1 MIIYI
6 SRKNGFDILESTGFP
21 KYLAERVRYNGNNIF
36 NIFFTKFGENLYF
49 HDFQYFPISYK
60 YDFNLFGIL
69 HHKDNGGKPDF
80 LKIWL
85 EGGDKTAGPGSTN
98 PDMLEK
104 SVRASLKVI

>member
-21 KYLAERVRYNGNNIF
+21 KYLAGRVRLTATTVLTF
-36 NIFFTKFGENLYF
+36 FFTKFGENLYF

-69 HHKDNGGKPDF
+69 HHKNNGVKPDF
-80 LKIWL
+80 FKNM
-85 EGGDKTAGPGSTN
+85 AG
-98 PDMLEK
+98 
-104 SVRASLKVI
+104 RRR